1 MILQKRPLFHSDV
14 LDLRMHVIAWYL
26 ENCCPIGIVC
36 PFLRRRE
43 MSNKALAE
51 GLDDGHK
58 KRSTTFRIVVEA
70 YVRWYRFSKD

>member
-1 MILQKRPLFHSDV
+1 MRVTAYLFQMETYWNHVPLF
-14 LDLRMHVIAWYL
+14 A
-26 ENCCPIGIVC
+26 
-36 PFLRRRE
+36 RRE